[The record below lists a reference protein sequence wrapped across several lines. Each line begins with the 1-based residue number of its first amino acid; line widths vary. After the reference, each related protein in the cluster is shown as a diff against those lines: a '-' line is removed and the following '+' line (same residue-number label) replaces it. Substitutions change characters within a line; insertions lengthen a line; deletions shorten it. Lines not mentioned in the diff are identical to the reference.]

1 MPRATKKHL
10 GRKKPSKTRKN
21 RKPLKKNKRKNIK
34 KGGFFNTPF
43 TTFDYSQRV
52 EENEIGY
59 FLEKFWNVRFDYKNN
74 LGKAKETAV
83 RWKTVTVPEKLY
95 NREETLISEDPY
107 IEWNYNIMKKDATY
121 LFNEIV
127 KVYDKNLNYD
137 SSGALKITK
146 EMAGPEMVI
155 EKDKKLR
162 CILSK
167 ALDKPI
173 FLKTGQIYD
182 PSPCNENL
190 NVKTKFLINL

>member
-1 MPRATKKHL
+1 MPRATKKNL

-52 EENEIGY
+52 EKNEIGY

-74 LGKAKETAV
+74 LGKAKETDV
-83 RWKTVTVPEKLY
+83 IWKTVAVPEKLY

-137 SSGALKITK
+137 SSGALIITK

-173 FLKTGQIYD
+173 ILNTGQKYH
-182 PSPCNENL
+182 PSPCNKNL
-190 NVKTKFLINL
+190 NVKTKFLIN